1 MNTGRLLPLTCGR
14 EIAYKD
20 MQVDH
25 FQPLRAWGI
34 EDAGTDDLD
43 NLMPACRMC
52 NHYKR
57 ANSLETFRRY
67 IAEIPRKLRENY
79 IYKVG
84 IVYGEIQ
91 AIAQDEHEK
100 AEAFCAAFAANFAA
114 LSTEQKKFIQEYTP
128 VVTNMDQAKTVN
140 AVVSVLAAI

>member
-1 MNTGRLLPLTCGR
+1 MSFSKKKREAVYAKYDGHCAYCGR
-14 EIAYKD
+14 AIDIKD

-25 FQPLRAWGI
+25 FFPLRAWGI
-34 EDAGTDDLD
+34 EDAGTDNIS
-43 NLMPACRMC
+43 NLMPSCRMC

-84 IVYGEIQ
+84 IAYGNV
-91 AIAQDEHEK
+91 AEHDK
-100 AEAFCAAFAANFAA
+100 PITFYF
-114 LSTEQKKFIQEYTP
+114 EQMEGKK
-128 VVTNMDQAKTVN
+128 DG
-140 AVVSVLAAI
+140 

>member
-1 MNTGRLLPLTCGR
+1 MSFSKKKREAVYAKYDGHCAYCGR
-14 EIAYKD
+14 AIDIKD

-25 FQPLRAWGI
+25 FHPLRAWGI
-34 EDAGTDDLD
+34 EEAGTDDIS

-84 IVYGEIQ
+84 IAYGNVV
-91 AIAQDEHEK
+91 EHEK
-100 AEAFCAAFAANFAA
+100 PITFYF
-114 LSTEQKKFIQEYTP
+114 EQMEGKKDGNETS
-128 VVTNMDQAKTVN
+128 M
-140 AVVSVLAAI
+140 